1 MVYGIYRE
9 EEVRMLSHGEIVVGD
24 DGKTKRIV
32 YRRHFMKYDYIPME
46 QVACIESGD
55 GVLRIELKD
64 GNEKYGWQYA
74 KFGNV
79 PTSLSERED
88 CYNELP
94 MELHRFGYYYVDD
107 FVYVDDKTA
116 ERMKYNARASY
127 VNDGEPK
134 DIVGIIN
141 QVQALYNVRI
151 RMMTKMS
158 YSYDVKNVAF
168 EIQNYIFRQLY
179 NATYGQYALDNGVQ
193 VMFDTDNNTANCII
207 SDEAFKILADN
218 NIL

>member
-9 EEVRMLSHGEIVVGD
+9 EEVKMHSHGEIVVGD
-24 DGKTKRIV
+24 DGEKKRVV

-94 MELHRFGYYYVDD
+94 MELHSFGYYYVDD

-116 ERMKYNARASY
+116 ERMKYNIRASY
-127 VNDGEPK
+127 MNDGEPK
-134 DIVGIIN
+134 TIVEIIN
-141 QVQALYNVRI
+141 QVQALYEG
-151 RMMTKMS
+151 RMMTK
-158 YSYDVKNVAF
+158 DVAF
-168 EIQNYIFRQLY
+168 EIQNHIFRQLY
-179 NATYGQYALDNGVQ
+179 NATNGEYALDYGVQ
-193 VMFDTDNNTANCII
+193 VTFDADNGVANCVI
-207 SDEAFKILADN
+207 SDEAFKILAEN

>member
-9 EEVRMLSHGEIVVGD
+9 EEVRMISHGEIIVGD
-24 DGKTKRIV
+24 DGEKKRIV
-32 YRRHFMKYDYIPME
+32 YCRHFMKYDYIPME
-46 QVACIESGD
+46 RVACIESGD
-55 GVLRIELKD
+55 GFLRIELKD
-64 GNEKYGWQYA
+64 GNVKYDWQYA

-79 PTSLSERED
+79 PTSCSELED

-116 ERMKYNARASY
+116 ERMKFNARTSY
-127 VNDGEPK
+127 MNDGEPK
-134 DIVGIIN
+134 TIVDITN
-141 QVQALYNVRI
+141 QVQALYNGC
-151 RMMTKMS
+151 MMTQ
-158 YSYDVKNVAF
+158 DVAF
-168 EIQNYIFRQLY
+168 EIQNHIFRQLY
-179 NATYGQYALDNGVQ
+179 NATNGEYALDYGVQ
-193 VMFDTDNNTANCII
+193 VTFDADNGVANCVI

>member
-9 EEVRMLSHGEIVVGD
+9 EEVDMRSRGEIVVRANGE
-24 DGKTKRIV
+24 KKRFV
-32 YRRHFMKYDYIPME
+32 HHKHFMKYDYIPME

-55 GVLRIELKD
+55 GFLCIELKD
-64 GNEKYGWQYA
+64 DSVKYDWQYA

-79 PTSLSERED
+79 ATSRLELED
-88 CYNELP
+88 CYNELD
-94 MELHRFGYYYVDD
+94 MRLHPFGYYIVDE

-141 QVQALYNVRI
+141 QVQALYNG
-151 RMMTKMS
+151 RMMTQ
-158 YSYDVKNVAF
+158 DVTF
-168 EIQNYIFRQLY
+168 EIQNHIFRQLY
-179 NATYGQYALDNGVQ
+179 NATNGEYALDDGVR
-193 VMFDTDNNTANCII
+193 VVFDTDNNAANCII
-207 SDEAFKILADN
+207 SDEAFRILADN

>member
-55 GVLRIELKD
+55 GFLRIELKD
-64 GNEKYGWQYA
+64 GNVKYGWQYA

-79 PTSLSERED
+79 PTSLSERDD

-116 ERMKYNARASY
+116 EKMKINECASY
-127 VNDGEPK
+127 MNDAEPK
-134 DIVGIIN
+134 NIVDIIN
-141 QVQALYNVRI
+141 QAQALYV
-151 RMMTKMS
+151 RMMTKN
-158 YSYDVKNVAF
+158 DAF
-168 EIQNYIFRQLY
+168 KIQNYIFRQLY

-193 VMFDTDNNTANCII
+193 VMFDTDNGVANCVI

>member
-9 EEVRMLSHGEIVVGD
+9 EEIRMLSHGEIVVGD

-116 ERMKYNARASY
+116 ERMKFNERASHM
-127 VNDGEPK
+127 NDGELK
-134 DIVGIIN
+134 NIVDIIN
-141 QVQALYNVRI
+141 QAQALYV
-151 RMMTKMS
+151 RMMTKN
-158 YSYDVKNVAF
+158 DAF
-168 EIQNYIFRQLY
+168 KIQNYIFRQLY

-193 VMFDTDNNTANCII
+193 VMFDTDNGVANCVI

>member
-9 EEVRMLSHGEIVVGD
+9 EEVNMHSHGEIVVGE

-79 PTSLSERED
+79 TTSRLELEES
-88 CYNELP
+88 YNELP
-94 MELHRFGYYYVDD
+94 LEPSRFGYFVIDE

-116 ERMKYNARASY
+116 ERMKYNERVSY
-127 VNDGEPK
+127 TNDGEPK

-141 QVQALYNVRI
+141 QAQALYNG
-151 RMMTKMS
+151 RMMTN
-158 YSYDVKNVAF
+158 DVAF
-168 EIQNYIFRQLY
+168 EIQNHIFRQLY
-179 NATYGQYALDNGVQ
+179 NATNGEYVLDDGVR
-193 VMFDTDNNTANCII
+193 VVFDADNCAANCVI
-207 SDEAFKILADN
+207 SDEAFKNLVDN

>member
-9 EEVRMLSHGEIVVGD
+9 EEVKMHSHGEIVVGD

-94 MELHRFGYYYVDD
+94 MELHSFGYYYVDD

-116 ERMKYNARASY
+116 ERMKFNERASHM
-127 VNDGEPK
+127 NDGELK
-134 DIVGIIN
+134 NIVDIIN
-141 QVQALYNVRI
+141 QAQALYV
-151 RMMTKMS
+151 RMMTKN
-158 YSYDVKNVAF
+158 DAF
-168 EIQNYIFRQLY
+168 KIQNYIFRQLY

-193 VMFDTDNNTANCII
+193 VTFDADNGVDNCVI
-207 SDEAFKILADN
+207 SDEAFRILADN

>member
-9 EEVRMLSHGEIVVGD
+9 EEVKMHSHGEIVVGD
-24 DGKTKRIV
+24 DGEKKRVV

-46 QVACIESGD
+46 QIACIESGD

-64 GNEKYGWQYA
+64 GNVKYGWQYA

-116 ERMKYNARASY
+116 ERMKFNERTSY
-127 VNDGEPK
+127 MNDGEPK
-134 DIVGIIN
+134 NIVDIIN
-141 QVQALYNVRI
+141 QAQALYV
-151 RMMTKMS
+151 RMMTKN
-158 YSYDVKNVAF
+158 DAF
-168 EIQNYIFRQLY
+168 KIQNYIFRQLY

-193 VMFDTDNNTANCII
+193 VTFDADNGVDNCVI
-207 SDEAFKILADN
+207 SDEAFRILADN

>member
-1 MVYGIYRE
+1 MVYGTYRE

-55 GVLRIELKD
+55 EVLRIELKD

-94 MELHRFGYYYVDD
+94 MELHSFGYYYVDD

-116 ERMKYNARASY
+116 ERMKFNARTSY
-127 VNDGEPK
+127 MNDGEPK
-134 DIVGIIN
+134 TIVEIIN
-141 QVQALYNVRI
+141 QVQALYNG
-151 RMMTKMS
+151 RMMTQ
-158 YSYDVKNVAF
+158 NVAF
-168 EIQNYIFRQLY
+168 EIQNHIFQQLY
-179 NATYGQYALDNGVQ
+179 NASNGEYALDDGVR
-193 VMFDTDNNTANCII
+193 VVFDTDNNVANCII
-207 SDEAFKILADN
+207 SDEAFKILADY

>member
-9 EEVRMLSHGEIVVGD
+9 EEVDMRSRGEIVVRANGE
-24 DGKTKRIV
+24 KKRFV
-32 YRRHFMKYDYIPME
+32 HHKHFMKYDYIPME
-46 QVACIESGD
+46 RVACIESGD

-116 ERMKYNARASY
+116 ERMKFNERASHM
-127 VNDGEPK
+127 NDGELK
-134 DIVGIIN
+134 NIVNIIN
-141 QVQALYNVRI
+141 QAQALYV
-151 RMMTKMS
+151 RMMTKN
-158 YSYDVKNVAF
+158 DAF
-168 EIQNYIFRQLY
+168 KIQNYIFRQLY

-193 VMFDTDNNTANCII
+193 VTFDADNGVDNCVI

>member
-9 EEVRMLSHGEIVVGD
+9 EEVRMISHGEIVFGD
-24 DGKTKRIV
+24 DGEKKRIV
-32 YRRHFMKYDYIPME
+32 YCRHFMKYDYIPME

-55 GVLRIELKD
+55 GFLRIELKD
-64 GNEKYGWQYA
+64 GNKKYDWQYA

-79 PTSLSERED
+79 PTSRLELEES
-88 CYNELP
+88 YNELP
-94 MELHRFGYYYVDD
+94 MELHRFGYYYVDE

-116 ERMKYNARASY
+116 ERMKFNDRVSY
-127 VNDGEPK
+127 MNDGEPK

-141 QVQALYNVRI
+141 QVQALYNG
-151 RMMTKMS
+151 RMMTN
-158 YSYDVKNVAF
+158 DVAF
-168 EIQNYIFRQLY
+168 EIQNHIFRQLY
-179 NATYGQYALDNGVQ
+179 NATNGEYALDYGVQ
-193 VMFDTDNNTANCII
+193 VTFDADNGVANCVI

>member
-32 YRRHFMKYDYIPME
+32 YRRHFMKYYYIPME

-55 GVLRIELKD
+55 GFLRIELKD
-64 GNEKYGWQYA
+64 GNVKYGWQYA

-79 PTSLSERED
+79 PTSRLELEES
-88 CYNELP
+88 YNELP

-116 ERMKYNARASY
+116 EKMKINECASY
-127 VNDGEPK
+127 MNDGEPK
-134 DIVGIIN
+134 TIVEIIN
-141 QVQALYNVRI
+141 QVQALYNG
-151 RMMTKMS
+151 RMMTQ
-158 YSYDVKNVAF
+158 DVAF
-168 EIQNYIFRQLY
+168 EIQNHIFRQLY
-179 NATYGQYALDNGVQ
+179 NATNGEYALDYGVQ
-193 VMFDTDNNTANCII
+193 VTFDADNGVVNCVI
-207 SDEAFKILADN
+207 SDEAFRILADN

>member
-9 EEVRMLSHGEIVVGD
+9 EEVDMRSRGEIVFGD
-24 DGKTKRIV
+24 DGEKKRIV
-32 YRRHFMKYDYIPME
+32 YCRYFMKYDYIPME

-55 GVLRIELKD
+55 GFLRIELKD
-64 GNEKYGWQYA
+64 GNKKYDWQYA

-79 PTSLSERED
+79 PTTRLELEES
-88 CYNELP
+88 YNELD
-94 MELHRFGYYYVDD
+94 MRLHPFGYYIVDE

-127 VNDGEPK
+127 MNDGEPK

-141 QVQALYNVRI
+141 QVQALYNG
-151 RMMTKMS
+151 RMMTQ
-158 YSYDVKNVAF
+158 DVAF
-168 EIQNYIFRQLY
+168 EIQNHIFRQLY
-179 NATYGQYALDNGVQ
+179 NATNGEYTLGDGVQ
-193 VMFDTDNNTANCII
+193 VTFDADNNVANCVI
-207 SDEAFKILADN
+207 SDEAFRILADN

>member
-9 EEVRMLSHGEIVVGD
+9 EEVNMRSHGEIVVGD
-24 DGKTKRIV
+24 DGEKKRVV
-32 YRRHFMKYDYIPME
+32 YRRHFMKYDYIPMK
-46 QVACIESGD
+46 QIACIESGD
-55 GVLRIELKD
+55 GFLRIELKD
-64 GNEKYGWQYA
+64 GNVKYGWQYA

-116 ERMKYNARASY
+116 ERMKFNARTSY
-127 VNDGEPK
+127 MNDGEPK
-134 DIVGIIN
+134 TIVEIIN
-141 QVQALYNVRI
+141 QVQALYNG
-151 RMMTKMS
+151 RMMTQ
-158 YSYDVKNVAF
+158 DVAF
-168 EIQNYIFRQLY
+168 EIQNHIFRQLY
-179 NATYGQYALDNGVQ
+179 NATNGEYALDDGVR
-193 VMFDTDNNTANCII
+193 VVFDTDNGVANCVI
-207 SDEAFKILADN
+207 SDEAFRILADN

>member
-9 EEVRMLSHGEIVVGD
+9 EEVKMHSHGEIVVGD

-32 YRRHFMKYDYIPME
+32 YRRHFMKYDYIAME
-46 QVACIESGD
+46 QIACIESGD

-64 GNEKYGWQYA
+64 GNVKYGWQYA

-116 ERMKYNARASY
+116 ERMKFNARTSY
-127 VNDGEPK
+127 MNDGELK
-134 DIVGIIN
+134 TIVEIIN
-141 QVQALYNVRI
+141 QVQALYNG
-151 RMMTKMS
+151 RMMTQ
-158 YSYDVKNVAF
+158 DVAF
-168 EIQNYIFRQLY
+168 EIQNHIFRQLY
-179 NATYGQYALDNGVQ
+179 NATNGEYALDDGVR
-193 VMFDTDNNTANCII
+193 VIFDTDNNAANCII
-207 SDEAFKILADN
+207 SDEAFRILADN

>member
-9 EEVRMLSHGEIVVGD
+9 EEVDMLSRGEIVVGD
-24 DGKTKRIV
+24 DGEKKRIV
-32 YRRHFMKYDYIPME
+32 HHRYFMRYDYIPMK
-46 QVACIESGD
+46 QIACIESGD
-55 GVLRIELKD
+55 GFLRIELKD
-64 GNEKYGWQYA
+64 GNKKYDWQYA

-116 ERMKYNARASY
+116 ERMKFNARTSY
-127 VNDGEPK
+127 MNDGELK
-134 DIVGIIN
+134 TIVEIIN
-141 QVQALYNVRI
+141 QVQALYNG
-151 RMMTKMS
+151 RMMTQ
-158 YSYDVKNVAF
+158 DVAF
-168 EIQNYIFRQLY
+168 EIQNHIFRQLY
-179 NATYGQYALDNGVQ
+179 NATNGEYALGDGVQ
-193 VMFDTDNNTANCII
+193 VTFDTDNNAANCII
-207 SDEAFKILADN
+207 SDEAFRILADN

>member
-9 EEVRMLSHGEIVVGD
+9 EEVRVLSHGEIVVGD

-116 ERMKYNARASY
+116 ERMKFNERASHM
-127 VNDGEPK
+127 NDGELK
-134 DIVGIIN
+134 NIVDIIN
-141 QVQALYNVRI
+141 QAQALYV
-151 RMMTKMS
+151 RMMTKN
-158 YSYDVKNVAF
+158 DAF
-168 EIQNYIFRQLY
+168 KIQNYIFRQLY

-193 VMFDTDNNTANCII
+193 VTFDADNGVDNCVI
-207 SDEAFKILADN
+207 SDEAFRILADN